1 MLIVIGGRFY
11 GYRTEIIM
19 TDFIETVKSVS
30 SLAVFRSVLKNKTVE
45 KLLKLLSDLSDKTI
59 NQKDLIFEYSE
70 FVSELYRYSDNLTE
84 FFLNIVLEDE
94 NVYMIKK
101 GAGEEISSILEERLA
116 SELSILENLA
126 KINCGDVARAIGYGG
141 LPKWKTEDI
150 DFSKIYSER
159 INEINKFG
167 YGIYA
172 KNHIFVI
179 KNGKIKPVSF
189 PDNTRL
195 SQLSGYEAQRQ
206 TVIDNTLVLL
216 NGKPANNVLLYGD
229 CGTGKSSTVKAI
241 ANEYKD
247 RGLRL
252 IELKKKQLH
261 EIPLIVET
269 VSRNPLK
276 FILFIDDLS
285 FTENDDD
292 FAALK
297 AILEGS
303 VSSAAD
309 NLVIYATSNRR
320 HLIKESFSTRE
331 GDDIHFNDT
340 MQELLSL
347 SDRFGIRVVFEKP
360 DKKLYLSVV
369 EDLAKQYELDMSV
382 DEIKKRAEVF
392 ALERGGRS
400 PRVAKQFIELLK
412 GTEK

>member
-1 MLIVIGGRFY
+1 
-11 GYRTEIIM
+11 M
-19 TDFIETVKSVS
+19 TDFIEIVNSS
-30 SLAVFRSVLKNKTVE
+30 LSLAVFRSVLKNQVIE
-45 KLLKLLSDLSDKTI
+45 KLIRLLNDISDKKPEQ
-59 NQKDLIFEYSE
+59 NVLIYEYSE
-70 FVSELYRYSDNLTE
+70 FVSELYKYSDSLTE
-84 FFLNIVLEDE
+84 YLLKIVLEDE
-94 NVYMIKK
+94 NVYMLKK
-101 GAGEEISSILEERLA
+101 GEGEEISELLEECLTSELLTLQRLA
-116 SELSILENLA
+116 Q
-126 KINCGDVARAIGYGG
+126 INSDDVINAIGYGG
-141 LPKWKTEDI
+141 FLPKWKIENI
-150 DFSKIYSER
+150 DFSKIYADR
-159 INEINKFG
+159 IRDIDRFG
-167 YGIYA
+167 YGIYST
-172 KNHIFVI
+172 NHIFVI

-206 TVIDNTLVLL
+206 TVIDNTIALL

-269 VSRNPLK
+269 VSKNPLK

-369 EDLAKQYELDMSV
+369 EDLARLYKLDMPI
-382 DEIKKRAEVF
+382 DEIKNKAEVF

-400 PRVAKQFIELLK
+400 PRAARQFIEMLK
-412 GTEK
+412 GIEE

>member
-1 MLIVIGGRFY
+1 
-11 GYRTEIIM
+11 M

-45 KLLKLLSDLSDKTI
+45 KLLKLLNDLSDKTI

-70 FVSELYRYSDNLTE
+70 FVSELYRYSDNLTNY
-84 FFLNIVLEDE
+84 FLKIVLEDE

-101 GAGEEISSILEERLA
+101 GAGEEVSSLLEERLA
-116 SELSILENLA
+116 SELIIIENLA
-126 KINCGDVARAIGYGG
+126 KTNCDDVASAIGYSG
-141 LPKWKTEDI
+141 LPKWETEDI
-150 DFSKIYSER
+150 DFSKIYAER
-159 INEINKFG
+159 VSEINKFG

-206 TVIDNTLVLL
+206 TVIDNTLALL

-347 SDRFGIRVVFEKP
+347 SDRFGIRVVFERP

-369 EDLAKQYELDMSV
+369 EDLAKQYRLDMSV

>member
-1 MLIVIGGRFY
+1 
-11 GYRTEIIM
+11 M

-45 KLLKLLSDLSDKTI
+45 KLLKLLSNLSDKTI

-70 FVSELYRYSDNLTE
+70 FVSELYRHSDNLTNY
-84 FFLNIVLEDE
+84 FLKIVLEDE

-101 GAGEEISSILEERLA
+101 GAGEEISSLLEERLA
-116 SELSILENLA
+116 SELIIIENLA
-126 KINCGDVARAIGYGG
+126 KTNCVDVTSAIGYSG

-150 DFSKIYSER
+150 DFSKIYAER
-159 INEINKFG
+159 VSEINKFG

-206 TVIDNTLVLL
+206 TVIDNTIALL

-241 ANEYKD
+241 ANEYKN

-347 SDRFGIRVVFEKP
+347 SDRFGIRVVFERP

-369 EDLAKQYELDMSV
+369 EDLAKQYRLDMSV

>member
-1 MLIVIGGRFY
+1 MADFNK
-11 GYRTEIIM
+11 IIK
-19 TDFIETVKSVS
+19 ESA
-30 SLAVFRSVLKNKTVE
+30 SLAVFRNVVKHKTVE
-45 KLLKLLSDLSDKTI
+45 KLLKLLSDISDKTADMKSLI
-59 NQKDLIFEYSE
+59 NEYSE
-70 FVSELYRYSDNLTE
+70 FVSELYNYSDNLTR
-84 FFLNIVLEDE
+84 FILDIVLEDE
-94 NVYMIKK
+94 NIYMLKK
-101 GAGEEISSILEERLA
+101 GAGEEISPLLEERLA
-116 SELSILENLA
+116 SELIILENLA
-126 KINCGDVARAIGYGG
+126 KISCGDVERAIGYSG
-141 LPKWKTEDI
+141 LARWKTEDI
-150 DFSKIYSER
+150 DFSKVYAKRVS
-159 INEINKFG
+159 EINKFG
-167 YGIYA
+167 YGIYT

-179 KNGKIKPVSF
+179 KNGKIRPVSF

-195 SQLSGYEAQRQ
+195 SQFSGYEAQRQ
-206 TVIDNTLVLL
+206 TVIDNTIALL

-241 ANEYKD
+241 ANEFKD

-360 DKKLYLSVV
+360 DKNLYLNVV
-369 EDLAKQYELDMSV
+369 EDLARQYKLDMPAE
-382 DEIKKRAEVF
+382 DLKKRAEVF

-400 PRVAKQFIELLK
+400 PRIARQFIEMLK
-412 GTEK
+412 GIEE

>member
-1 MLIVIGGRFY
+1 MADFNK
-11 GYRTEIIM
+11 IIK
-19 TDFIETVKSVS
+19 ESA
-30 SLAVFRSVLKNKTVE
+30 SLAIFRNVIKHKTVE
-45 KLLKLLSDLSDKTI
+45 KLLKLLSDISDKTADMKSLI
-59 NQKDLIFEYSE
+59 NEYSE
-70 FVSELYRYSDNLTE
+70 FASELYNYSDNLTR
-84 FFLNIVLEDE
+84 FILDIVLEDE
-94 NVYMIKK
+94 NIYMLKK
-101 GAGEEISSILEERLA
+101 GAGEEISPLLEERLA
-116 SELSILENLA
+116 SELIILENLA
-126 KINCGDVARAIGYGG
+126 KISCGDVERAIGYSG
-141 LPKWKTEDI
+141 LARWKTEDI
-150 DFSKIYSER
+150 DFSKVYAKRVS
-159 INEINKFG
+159 EINKFG
-167 YGIYA
+167 YGIYT

-179 KNGKIKPVSF
+179 KNGKIRPVSF

-195 SQLSGYEAQRQ
+195 SQFSGYEAQRQ
-206 TVIDNTLVLL
+206 TVIDNTLALL

-241 ANEYKD
+241 ANEFKD

-360 DKKLYLSVV
+360 DKNLYLNVV
-369 EDLAKQYELDMSV
+369 EDLARQYKLDMPAE
-382 DEIKKRAEVF
+382 DLKKRAEVF

-400 PRVAKQFIELLK
+400 PRIARQFIEMLK
-412 GTEK
+412 GIEE

>member
-1 MLIVIGGRFY
+1 
-11 GYRTEIIM
+11 M

-101 GAGEEISSILEERLA
+101 GAGEEISSLLEERLA
-116 SELSILENLA
+116 SELIIIENLA
-126 KINCGDVARAIGYGG
+126 KTNCVDVTSAIGYRG

-150 DFSKIYSER
+150 DFSKIYAER
-159 INEINKFG
+159 VSEINKFG

-206 TVIDNTLVLL
+206 TVIDNTIALL

-241 ANEYKD
+241 ANEYKN

-347 SDRFGIRVVFEKP
+347 SDRFGIRVVFERP

-369 EDLAKQYELDMSV
+369 EDLAKQYRLDMSV

>member
-1 MLIVIGGRFY
+1 MADFNK
-11 GYRTEIIM
+11 IIK
-19 TDFIETVKSVS
+19 ESA
-30 SLAVFRSVLKNKTVE
+30 SLAVFRNVVKHKTVE
-45 KLLKLLSDLSDKTI
+45 KLLKLLSDISDKTADMKCLI
-59 NQKDLIFEYSE
+59 NEYSE
-70 FVSELYRYSDNLTE
+70 FASELYNYSDNLTR
-84 FFLNIVLEDE
+84 FILDIVLEDE
-94 NVYMIKK
+94 NIYMLKK
-101 GAGEEISSILEERLA
+101 GVGEEISPLLEERLA
-116 SELSILENLA
+116 SELIILENLA
-126 KINCGDVARAIGYGG
+126 KISCGDVERAIGYSG
-141 LPKWKTEDI
+141 LAKWRIEDI
-150 DFSKIYSER
+150 DFSKVYAKRVS
-159 INEINKFG
+159 EINKFG

-179 KNGKIKPVSF
+179 KNGKIQPVSF

-195 SQLSGYEAQRQ
+195 SQFSGYEAQRQ
-206 TVIDNTLVLL
+206 TVIDNTIALL

-241 ANEYKD
+241 ANEFKD

-360 DKKLYLSVV
+360 DKNLYLNVV
-369 EDLAKQYELDMSV
+369 EDLARQYKLDMPA
-382 DEIKKRAEVF
+382 ENLKKRAEVF

-400 PRVAKQFIELLK
+400 PRIARQFIEMLK
-412 GTEK
+412 GIEE

>member
-1 MLIVIGGRFY
+1 MADFNK
-11 GYRTEIIM
+11 IIK
-19 TDFIETVKSVS
+19 ESA
-30 SLAVFRSVLKNKTVE
+30 SLAVFRNVVKHKTVK
-45 KLLKLLSDLSDKTI
+45 KLLKLLCDISDKTAYM
-59 NQKDLIFEYSE
+59 KCLIDEYSE
-70 FVSELYRYSDNLTE
+70 FASELYNYSDNLTR
-84 FFLNIVLEDE
+84 FILDIVLEDE
-94 NVYMIKK
+94 NIYMLKK
-101 GAGEEISSILEERLA
+101 GAGEEISSLLEERLA
-116 SELSILENLA
+116 SELIILQNLA
-126 KINCGDVARAIGYGG
+126 KISCGDVERAIGYSG
-141 LPKWKTEDI
+141 LAKWKTEDI
-150 DFSKIYSER
+150 DFSKVYAKRVS
-159 INEINKFG
+159 EINKFG

-179 KNGKIKPVSF
+179 KNGKIQPVSF

-195 SQLSGYEAQRQ
+195 SQFSGYEAQRQ
-206 TVIDNTLVLL
+206 TVIDNTLALL

-241 ANEYKD
+241 ANEFKD

-360 DKKLYLSVV
+360 DKNLYLNVV
-369 EDLAKQYELDMSV
+369 EDLARQYKLNMPAEDL
-382 DEIKKRAEVF
+382 KKRAEVF

-400 PRVAKQFIELLK
+400 PRIARQFIEMLK
-412 GTEK
+412 GIEE

>member
-1 MLIVIGGRFY
+1 MADFNK
-11 GYRTEIIM
+11 IIK
-19 TDFIETVKSVS
+19 ESA
-30 SLAVFRSVLKNKTVE
+30 SLAVFRNVIKHKTVE
-45 KLLKLLSDLSDKTI
+45 KLLKLLSDISDKTADMKCLI
-59 NQKDLIFEYSE
+59 NEYSE
-70 FVSELYRYSDNLTE
+70 FVSELYNYSDNLTR
-84 FFLNIVLEDE
+84 FILDIVLEDE
-94 NVYMIKK
+94 NIYMLKK
-101 GAGEEISSILEERLA
+101 GAGESISPLLEERLA
-116 SELSILENLA
+116 SELIVLENLA
-126 KINCGDVARAIGYGG
+126 KISCGDVERAIGYRG
-141 LPKWKTEDI
+141 LAKWRIEDI
-150 DFSKIYSER
+150 DFSKVYAKRVS
-159 INEINKFG
+159 EINKFG

-179 KNGKIKPVSF
+179 KNGKIRPVSF

-195 SQLSGYEAQRQ
+195 SQFSGYEAQRQ
-206 TVIDNTLVLL
+206 TVIDNTIALL

-241 ANEYKD
+241 ANEFKD

-360 DKKLYLSVV
+360 DKNLYLNVV
-369 EDLAKQYELDMSV
+369 EDMAKQYKLDMPAE
-382 DEIKKRAEVF
+382 DLKKRAEVF

-400 PRVAKQFIELLK
+400 PRIARQFIEMLK
-412 GTEK
+412 GIEE

>member
-1 MLIVIGGRFY
+1 MMNFRALMMDI
-11 GYRTEIIM
+11 
-19 TDFIETVKSVS
+19 S
-30 SLAVFRSVLKNKTVE
+30 SLTIFRNVLKDHTVE
-45 KLLKLLSDLSDKTI
+45 KLLRIIDDICEDKTESMRLI
-59 NQKDLIFEYSE
+59 NDYSE
-70 FVSELYRYSDNLTE
+70 FASELYKHTDNLTRYMHDV
-84 FFLNIVLEDE
+84 VLEDE
-94 NVYMIKK
+94 NIYMLKK
-101 GAGEEISSILEERLA
+101 GAGEEISPLLEERL
-116 SELSILENLA
+116 SDELLILDNLA
-126 KINCGDVARAIGYGG
+126 KINCDDIISAIGYNS
-141 LPKWKTEDI
+141 LSKWKTEDI
-150 DFSKIYSER
+150 DFTKIYTDR
-159 INEINKFG
+159 IKDIDKYG

-179 KNGKIKPVSF
+179 KDGKIKPVSF

-195 SQLSGYEAQRQ
+195 SQFSGYAAQRQ
-206 TVIDNTLVLL
+206 IVIDNTLALL

-292 FAALK
+292 FATLK

-320 HLIKESFSTRE
+320 HLVKESFSNRE

-369 EDLAKQYELDMSV
+369 EDLARQYKLNMSIE
-382 DEIKKRAEVF
+382 DIKKKAEVF

-400 PRVAKQFIELLK
+400 PRIARQFIEMLK
-412 GTEK
+412 GIEE

>member
-1 MLIVIGGRFY
+1 
-11 GYRTEIIM
+11 M
-19 TDFIETVKSVS
+19 TDFNKIIKESA
-30 SLAVFRSVLKNKTVE
+30 SLAVFRNVVKHKTVE
-45 KLLKLLSDLSDKTI
+45 KLLKLLSDISDKTADMKCLI
-59 NQKDLIFEYSE
+59 NEYSE
-70 FVSELYRYSDNLTE
+70 FVSELYVHSDNLTR
-84 FFLNIVLEDE
+84 FILDIVLEDE
-94 NVYMIKK
+94 NIYMLKK
-101 GAGEEISSILEERLA
+101 GSGESISPLLEERLA
-116 SELSILENLA
+116 SELIILENLA
-126 KINCGDVARAIGYGG
+126 KVSCGDVERAIGYSG
-141 LPKWKTEDI
+141 LAKWKNEDI
-150 DFSKIYSER
+150 DFSKVYAKRVS
-159 INEINKFG
+159 EINKFG
-167 YGIYA
+167 YGIYT

-179 KNGKIKPVSF
+179 KDGKIRPVSF

-195 SQLSGYEAQRQ
+195 SQFSGYEAQRQ
-206 TVIDNTLVLL
+206 TVIDNTLALI

-241 ANEYKD
+241 ANEFKD

-360 DKKLYLSVV
+360 DKNLYLNVV
-369 EDLAKQYELDMSV
+369 EDLARQYKLDMPAE
-382 DEIKKRAEVF
+382 DLKKRAEVF

-400 PRVAKQFIELLK
+400 PRIARQFIEMLK
-412 GTEK
+412 GIEE

>member
-1 MLIVIGGRFY
+1 
-11 GYRTEIIM
+11 M

-45 KLLKLLSDLSDKTI
+45 KLLNLLSNLSDKTI

-101 GAGEEISSILEERLA
+101 GAGEKISPLLEERLA
-116 SELSILENLA
+116 SELNVLESLA
-126 KINCGDVARAIGYGG
+126 KINCGDVAKAIGYGG

-159 INEINKFG
+159 ISEINKFG

-206 TVIDNTLVLL
+206 TVIDNTLALL

-241 ANEYKD
+241 ANEYKN

-369 EDLAKQYELDMSV
+369 EDLAKQYDLDMSV

-400 PRVAKQFIELLK
+400 PRAAKQFIELLK

>member
-1 MLIVIGGRFY
+1 
-11 GYRTEIIM
+11 M
-19 TDFIETVKSVS
+19 TDFNKIIKESA
-30 SLAVFRSVLKNKTVE
+30 SLAVFRNVVKHKTVE
-45 KLLKLLSDLSDKTI
+45 KLLKLLSDISDKTADMKCLI
-59 NQKDLIFEYSE
+59 NEYSE
-70 FVSELYRYSDNLTE
+70 FVSELYDHSDNLTR
-84 FFLNIVLEDE
+84 FILDIVLEDE
-94 NVYMIKK
+94 NIYMLKK
-101 GAGEEISSILEERLA
+101 GAGEPISPLLEERLA
-116 SELSILENLA
+116 SELIILENLA
-126 KINCGDVARAIGYGG
+126 KISCGDVERAIGYSG
-141 LPKWKTEDI
+141 LAKWKTEDI
-150 DFSKIYSER
+150 DFSKIYEER
-159 INEINKFG
+159 ICEINKYG

-179 KNGKIKPVSF
+179 KKGKIQPVSF

-195 SQLSGYEAQRQ
+195 SQFSGYEAQRQ
-206 TVIDNTLVLL
+206 TVIDNTLALL

-241 ANEYKD
+241 ANEFKD

-360 DKKLYLSVV
+360 DKNLYLSVV
-369 EDLAKQYELDMSV
+369 VDLAKQYELDMSA
-382 DEIKKRAEVF
+382 DDLKKRAEIF

-400 PRVAKQFIELLK
+400 PRIARQFIEMLK
-412 GTEK
+412 GIEE

>member
-1 MLIVIGGRFY
+1 MK
-11 GYRTEIIM
+11 
-19 TDFIETVKSVS
+19 DFIEIIKGVS
-30 SLAVFRSVLKNKTVE
+30 SLAIFRGVLKNKTVE
-45 KLLKLLSDLSDKTI
+45 KLLKLINLISDNTAEQ
-59 NQKDLIFEYSE
+59 NTLIYAYSE
-70 FVSELYRYSDNLTE
+70 FVGELYKYGDSLTGYL
-84 FFLNIVLEDE
+84 LNIVLEDE
-94 NVYMIKK
+94 NVYIHKK
-101 GAGEEISSILEERLA
+101 GAGEEISSLLEECLA
-116 SELSILENLA
+116 SELIVLERLA
-126 KINCGDVARAIGYGG
+126 KISCDDVIKAIGYDGF
-141 LPKWKTEDI
+141 LPRWKTEDL
-150 DFSKIYSER
+150 DFCKVYCER
-159 INEINKFG
+159 IGEINKFG

-172 KNHIFVI
+172 MNHIFVI
-179 KNGKIKPVSF
+179 KDGKIKPVSF

-195 SQLSGYEAQRQ
+195 WQLSGYEAQRQ
-206 TVIDNTLVLL
+206 TVIDNTLALL
-216 NGKPANNVLLYGD
+216 SGKPANNVLLYGD

-241 ANEYKD
+241 ANEYRD

-303 VSSAAD
+303 VSSAAE

-360 DKKLYLSVV
+360 DKELYLSVV
-369 EDLAKQYELDMSV
+369 EDLAKQYKLKTSIE
-382 DEIKKRAEVF
+382 EIKKRAEVF

-400 PRVAKQFIELLK
+400 PRAAKQFIEMLK
-412 GTEK
+412 GIEK

>member
-1 MLIVIGGRFY
+1 
-11 GYRTEIIM
+11 M
-19 TDFIETVKSVS
+19 TDFIEIIKRVS
-30 SLAVFRSVLKNKTVE
+30 SLAVFRNILNNKTVE
-45 KLLKLLSDLSDKTI
+45 NFLRLLNNLSDNTFK
-59 NQKDLIFEYSE
+59 QKDLISDYSE
-70 FVSELYRYSDNLTE
+70 FVSELYKHTDSLTDYI
-84 FFLNIVLEDE
+84 LNIVLEDE
-94 NVYMIKK
+94 NIYMRKK
-101 GAGEEISSILEERLA
+101 GAGEQISPLLEERLEN
-116 SELSILENLA
+116 ELVTLESLA
-126 KINCGDVARAIGYGG
+126 KIRCGDVGRAIGYRG
-141 LPKWKTEDI
+141 LAKWRTEDI
-150 DFSKIYSER
+150 DFCKIYYER
-159 INEINKFG
+159 IRDINKFG

-172 KNHIFVI
+172 NNHIFVI
-179 KNGKIKPVSF
+179 KDGKIKPVSF

-206 TVIDNTLVLL
+206 TVIDNTIALL
-216 NGKPANNVLLYGD
+216 NGRPANNVLLYGD
-229 CGTGKSSTVKAI
+229 CGTGKSSTVKAM

-247 RGLRL
+247 MGLRL

-303 VSSAAD
+303 VSSAAE

-320 HLIKESFSTRE
+320 HLIKESFSNRE

-360 DKKLYLSVV
+360 DKNLYLRVV

-382 DEIKKRAEVF
+382 EDIKKRAEIF

-400 PRVAKQFIELLK
+400 PRAAKQFIEMLK
-412 GTEK
+412 GMENSGAYKS

>member
-1 MLIVIGGRFY
+1 MADFNK
-11 GYRTEIIM
+11 IIK
-19 TDFIETVKSVS
+19 ESA
-30 SLAVFRSVLKNKTVE
+30 SLAVFRNVVKHKTVE
-45 KLLKLLSDLSDKTI
+45 KLLKLLSDISDKTADMKCLI
-59 NQKDLIFEYSE
+59 NEYSE
-70 FVSELYRYSDNLTE
+70 FASELYNYSDNLTR
-84 FFLNIVLEDE
+84 FILDIVLEDE
-94 NVYMIKK
+94 NIYMLKK
-101 GAGEEISSILEERLA
+101 GAGEEISPLLEERLA
-116 SELSILENLA
+116 SELIVLENLA
-126 KINCGDVARAIGYGG
+126 KIRCGDVERAIGYSG
-141 LPKWKTEDI
+141 LAKWKTEDI
-150 DFSKIYSER
+150 DFSKVYAKRVS
-159 INEINKFG
+159 EINKFG

-179 KNGKIKPVSF
+179 KNGKIQPVNF

-195 SQLSGYEAQRQ
+195 SQFSGYEAQRQ
-206 TVIDNTLVLL
+206 TVIDNTLALI

-241 ANEYKD
+241 ANEFKD
-247 RGLRL
+247 IGLRL

-360 DKKLYLSVV
+360 DKNLYLNVV
-369 EDLAKQYELDMSV
+369 EDLARQYKLDMPAE
-382 DEIKKRAEVF
+382 DLKKRAEVF

-400 PRVAKQFIELLK
+400 PRIARQFIEMLK
-412 GTEK
+412 GIEE

>member
-1 MLIVIGGRFY
+1 
-11 GYRTEIIM
+11 M

-70 FVSELYRYSDNLTE
+70 FVSELYRHSDNLTE

-101 GAGEEISSILEERLA
+101 GAGEEISSLLEERLA
-116 SELSILENLA
+116 SELIIIENLA
-126 KINCGDVARAIGYGG
+126 KTNCGDVTSAIGYRG

-150 DFSKIYSER
+150 DFSKIYAER
-159 INEINKFG
+159 VSEINKFG

-206 TVIDNTLVLL
+206 TVIDNTIALL

-241 ANEYKD
+241 ANEYKN

-347 SDRFGIRVVFEKP
+347 SDRFGIRVVFERP

-369 EDLAKQYELDMSV
+369 EDLAKQYRLDMSV

>member
-1 MLIVIGGRFY
+1 
-11 GYRTEIIM
+11 M
-19 TDFIETVKSVS
+19 TDYYQIIKGVS
-30 SLAVFRSVLKNKTVE
+30 SLAVFRGILKNKTVE
-45 KLLKLLSDLSDKTI
+45 KFLKLLNDISDGTAEQKCLI
-59 NQKDLIFEYSE
+59 NEYSE
-70 FVSELYRYSDNLTE
+70 FVSELYNYSDSLTKYI
-84 FFLNIVLEDE
+84 LDLVLEDE
-94 NVYMIKK
+94 NIYMLKK
-101 GAGEEISSILEERLA
+101 GANDDISPYLYECVK
-116 SELSILENLA
+116 SELSILESLA
-126 KINCGDVARAIGYGG
+126 KISCDDVINAIEYSGF
-141 LPKWKTEDI
+141 LPKWKTENL
-150 DFSKIYSER
+150 DFAKIYSDR
-159 INEINKFG
+159 IIKIYRYG

-179 KNGKIKPVSF
+179 KNGKICPVSF
-189 PDNTRL
+189 PDNIRL
-195 SQLSGYEAQRQ
+195 SQFSGYKAQRQ
-206 TVIDNTLVLL
+206 IVIDNTLALL
-216 NGKPANNVLLYGD
+216 NNKPANNVLLYGD

-360 DKKLYLSVV
+360 DKSLYLSVV
-369 EDLAKQYELDMSV
+369 EKLAKQYELDMPV
-382 DEIKKRAEVF
+382 DDLKKRAETF

-400 PRVAKQFIELLK
+400 PRIARQFIEMLK
-412 GTEK
+412 GIEE

>member
-1 MLIVIGGRFY
+1 MADFNK
-11 GYRTEIIM
+11 IIK
-19 TDFIETVKSVS
+19 ESA
-30 SLAVFRSVLKNKTVE
+30 SLAVFRNVIKHKTVK
-45 KLLKLLSDLSDKTI
+45 KLLKLLSDICDKTADMKCLI
-59 NQKDLIFEYSE
+59 NEYSE
-70 FVSELYRYSDNLTE
+70 FVSELYNYSDNLTR
-84 FFLNIVLEDE
+84 FILDIVLENE
-94 NVYMIKK
+94 NIYMLKK
-101 GAGEEISSILEERLA
+101 GAGEEISPLLEERLA
-116 SELSILENLA
+116 SELIILENLA
-126 KINCGDVARAIGYGG
+126 KISCGDVERAIGYSG
-141 LPKWKTEDI
+141 LARWETEDI
-150 DFSKIYSER
+150 DFSNIYAKRVS
-159 INEINKFG
+159 EINKFG

-179 KNGKIKPVSF
+179 KNGKIQPVSF

-195 SQLSGYEAQRQ
+195 SQFSGYEAQRQ
-206 TVIDNTLVLL
+206 TVIDNTLALL

-241 ANEYKD
+241 ANEFKD

-285 FTENDDD
+285 FTESDDD

-360 DKKLYLSVV
+360 DKNLYLNVV
-369 EDLAKQYELDMSV
+369 EDLARQYKLDMQAE
-382 DEIKKRAEVF
+382 DLKKRAEVF

-400 PRVAKQFIELLK
+400 PRIARQFIEMLK
-412 GTEK
+412 GIEE